1 MIMHGIL
8 VSCLLVAAAPAAPP
22 PATTTAKAAAA
33 TTAKTA
39 TASFADE
46 IHRDVVPANALVQTP
61 WVRDVFARALTL
73 PPQPMRRLWKS
84 VAEPRRW
91 RGTAPAPKDVA
102 AWTAVELTDESYYSK
117 GSSPLSYTRLFDL
130 AARLGGL
137 DGVAG
142 KTLVDYGYGDIGHLQ
157 VLSLAGAHAVG
168 VDVLPMLPLLYN
180 QKEDFAFAPGTV
192 RLIDG
197 RYPKDPVTRFAAGS
211 VDVFL
216 SKNTLKR
223 GYVRPEPPLSTSTGK
238 PQTVNPKHL
247 IDLGVERNVFLKE
260 TWSLLKPGG
269 LFVIYNIAPAPAPLS
284 AEAYVTWGDGR
295 SAFDRAEFVAAGF
308 DVIAFDVVDDQDV
321 RALAHALRWDQGED
335 KVDLERDL
343 FAWYTLV
350 KKPPSTT
357 R

>member
-1 MIMHGIL
+1 MSISAVVPVFCL
-8 VSCLLVAAAPAAPP
+8 VLAGAPP
-22 PATTTAKAAAA
+22 TATPTSAPPTTGE
-33 TTAKTA
+33 KTA
-39 TASFADE
+39 PASFADE
-46 IHRDVVPANALVQTP
+46 IHKDVEPANALVQTP
-61 WVRDVFARALTL
+61 WVRTVFARAQTL
-73 PPQPMRRLWKS
+73 PPRPMRRLWKT
-84 VAEPRRW
+84 VAEPRAW
-91 RGTAPAPKDVA
+91 RGTAPDPKDAA
-102 AWTAVELTDESYYSK
+102 AWTVVELADDSYYSK

-130 AARLGGL
+130 AARQGGL
-137 DGVAG
+137 DGVSG

-180 QKEDFAFAPGTV
+180 HTEDFVFAPGTV

-223 GYVRPEPPLSTSTGK
+223 GYIRPEPPVSTTTKK

-247 IDLGVERNVFLKE
+247 IDLGVERSTFLKE

-269 LFVIYNIAPAPAPLS
+269 LFVIYNISPAPAPLS
-284 AEAYVTWGDGR
+284 AEAYVPWGDGR

-308 DVIAFDVVDDQDV
+308 DVIAFDVVDNEAV

-350 KKPPSTT
+350 RKPASPKP
-357 R
+357 